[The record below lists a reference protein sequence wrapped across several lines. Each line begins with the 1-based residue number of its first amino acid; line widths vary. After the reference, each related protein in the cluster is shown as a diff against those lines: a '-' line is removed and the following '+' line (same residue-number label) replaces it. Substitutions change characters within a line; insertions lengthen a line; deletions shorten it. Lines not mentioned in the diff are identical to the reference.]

1 MPKRV
6 VDVRG
11 GESPL
16 LNIAS
21 YGRPG
26 PGRRDRLS
34 PAEVEQ
40 IARTVRRAPEVMIKV
55 LTKGGQDLGA
65 IKRHLAYLTRG
76 NELELETD
84 DGERLHAKGVGKE
97 LMENW
102 DLDLQARGRRT
113 KVSDDGGRQP
123 PKLVHKLIFSMPPG
137 TPPDKL
143 MAAVRNFAREE
154 LALKH
159 RYVMALHTDEPHPHV
174 HMVVKAISEQ
184 GVRLNIRKATLREW
198 RGLFAKHLRAQGVEA
213 NATERAVRG
222 QSRGHKRDG
231 IYRAERRGEST
242 HTGNR
247 VAAIAHELLTG
258 AVRPE
263 ADKSKLLKT
272 RDNVIRGWQAV
283 SDLLRNQGHSDI
295 ALAVM
300 RFLDLMPPARTENE
314 WLAQDLLH
322 RARDQRVRTELRS
335 R

>member
-1 MPKRV
+1 MPGRV
-6 VDVRG
+6 VDVAG

-55 LTKGGQDLGA
+55 LTKGGQDFGA

-76 NELELETD
+76 NELEFETD
-84 DGERLHAKGVGKE
+84 DGERLKGKGVGTG

-102 DLDLQARGRRT
+102 DLDLESRGRRAT
-113 KVSDDGGRQP
+113 ASGVGGRPP
-123 PKLVHKLIFSMPPG
+123 PKLVYKLIFSMPPG

-154 LALKH
+154 FALKH
-159 RYVMALHTDEPHPHV
+159 RYAMVLHTDEPHPHA
-174 HMVVKAISEQ
+174 HMVVKAVSEQ
-184 GVRLNIRKATLREW
+184 GVRLNIRKATLRQW
-198 RGLFAKHLRAQGVEA
+198 RQKFARHLRAQGVAA

-222 QSRGHKRDG
+222 ENRSYKIDG

-242 HTGNR
+242 HTGRR
-247 VAAIAHELLTG
+247 VAQVARELQNGGLRIESGTVKLLQTRSDVERGWRAVKEILLDEGHAELAHEV
-258 AVRPE
+258 A
-263 ADKSKLLKT
+263 
-272 RDNVIRGWQAV
+272 
-283 SDLLRNQGHSDI
+283 
-295 ALAVM
+295 
-300 RFLDLMPPARTENE
+300 RFLHQMPPPRTEKE
-314 WLAQDLLH
+314 LVAQGL
-322 RARDQRVRTELRS
+322 RAHIRDIRRQQIS